1 MAKSSTVKKSSVSA
15 NSKKLAV
22 KKIAKPVQKSKA
34 AKAKAKVRK
43 PIKTTVKL
51 KKPVLKPAVKK
62 AVKPAKAAAKAKP
75 VAKAATI
82 AVQKPTIVASFKSPV
97 KPAAVKGQTYDFK
110 VGDYL
115 VYPTHGVGNV
125 ISIEKTEIVGTAVTL
140 YVLNF
145 EKEKMTLRVPVT
157 RALAVGLRRL
167 SSSEQI
173 GKALTVLKGRPKTA
187 RGMWSRRATEY
198 GQKINSGNIEAIAQ
212 VVRDLHKNVDDPDR
226 SYSERVIY
234 ESAFDRLCGEYAAI
248 NKINT
253 KEAQE
258 ILVQTLGKKAA

>member
-1 MAKSSTVKKSSVSA
+1 MAKSSTLKKTVSQKKNTAKKVTVKKTGVKKSA
-15 NSKKLAV
+15 KTAAKKTTA
-22 KKIAKPVQKSKA
+22 KSRKPV
-34 AKAKAKVRK
+34 
-43 PIKTTVKL
+43 KTTVKL
-51 KKPVLKPAVKK
+51 VK
-62 AVKPAKAAAKAKP
+62 KPAKAE
-75 VAKAATI
+75 VAPKAAPKV
-82 AVQKPTIVASFKSPV
+82 VQKPVVVANFKSPV
-97 KPAAVKGQTYDFK
+97 KQPEKSAYDFK

-115 VYPTHGVGNV
+115 VYPTHGVGTV
-125 ISIEKTEIVGTAVTL
+125 TAIEQTEIVGTKVTL

-145 EKEKMTLRVPVT
+145 EKEKMTLRVPVN
-157 RALAVGLRRL
+157 RAPGVGLRRL

-248 NKINT
+248 NKIDT
-253 KEAQE
+253 KQAGEF
-258 ILVQTLGKKAA
+258 LVQTLSKKAA

>member
-1 MAKSSTVKKSSVSA
+1 MVTA
-15 NSKKLAV
+15 
-22 KKIAKPVQKSKA
+22 
-34 AKAKAKVRK
+34 
-43 PIKTTVKL
+43 
-51 KKPVLKPAVKK
+51 
-62 AVKPAKAAAKAKP
+62 
-75 VAKAATI
+75 
-82 AVQKPTIVASFKSPV
+82 
-97 KPAAVKGQTYDFK
+97 
-110 VGDYL
+110 
-115 VYPTHGVGNV
+115 
-125 ISIEKTEIVGTAVTL
+125 IEQTEIVGTKVTL

-145 EKEKMTLRVPVT
+145 EKEKMTLRVPVA
-157 RALAVGLRRL
+157 RAAAVGLRRL

-173 GKALTVLKGRPKTA
+173 GRALSVLKGRPKTA

-198 GQKINSGNIEAIAQ
+198 GQKINSGNIESIAQ